1 MIIHKLVESIGVKK
15 FQFGTRYTCEINP
28 DGSLYLSGKGL
39 KEKFHFDK
47 GWRIYSYNNPP
58 QLLIRVKVGE
68 KWKTVY
74 FNKHMSDVITIPF
87 EQANEVLDFK
97 GFDNIYFSMLA
108 YDENRVR
115 KTLHIG
121 IEKRDG
127 KFTSRELKIYN
138 SERHITKQDLLKFGK
153 ISEIIVHQPPRP

>member
-1 MIIHKLVESIGVKK
+1 M
-15 FQFGTRYTCEINP
+15 
-28 DGSLYLSGKGL
+28 
-39 KEKFHFDK
+39 
-47 GWRIYSYNNPP
+47 YSYNDPP
-58 QLLIRVKVGE
+58 QILIRAKVGE

-74 FNKHMSDVITIPF
+74 FNKHMSNVITIPF
-87 EQANEVLDFK
+87 EQTNEVLDFK